1 MNKKVMRTISY
12 ILATAASAVMLTG
25 CEIVPSL
32 NLTEEQSTLIA
43 EYAAGKLIEYI
54 KGHPGGLM
62 TLEDVDRADVNPGMK
77 KEEEEQ
83 PELPVMPEENTE
95 MLPPPEDAPI
105 QEAPEDTPEAP
116 ADEDALVD
124 APADVSAEPTMTI
137 AEALGIEGAVIS
149 YDHYE
154 TASSYPD
161 NGVDLAFSMKAAE
174 GKQLLITH
182 FELSNPTDQD
192 IEAHTGSENF
202 KVRMLVN
209 GTDKIRGDITFLD
222 NDLMN
227 YRGLLTPGSAVD
239 TVLVFEIPEG
249 QEVSSMALMIVGN
262 DGEPQTYTIM

>member
-1 MNKKVMRTISY
+1 MNKKVRSITY
-12 ILATAASAVMLTG
+12 ILAAAASAFALSG
-25 CEIVPSL
+25 CSLVPSL
-32 NLTEEQSTLIA
+32 NLTDEQNNLIA
-43 EYAAGKLIEYI
+43 EYAAGKLIEYV

-77 KEEEEQ
+77 KEEEVQ
-83 PELPVMPEENTE
+83 PEPPVMPEENTE
-95 MLPPPEDAPI
+95 VLPPPEG
-105 QEAPEDTPEAP
+105 APEDAP
-116 ADEDALVD
+116 AEMTEPSDDEEALVD

-161 NGVDLAFSMKAAE
+161 NGIDLAFSMKAAE

-192 IEAHTGSENF
+192 IEAHTASADF
-202 KVRMLVN
+202 KVRLLLN

-227 YRGLLTPGSAVD
+227 YRGLLTPGSSVD

-262 DGEPQTYTIM
+262 DGETQTYTIM